1 MTNRPAPPSAGRT
14 VHFNARPGTVTL
26 DPAHTAVLVI
36 DMQNDFGSPGG
47 MFDRAGIPIAGIQS
61 ASKHTAHFLRP
72 ARAAGLKIIY
82 IKMGFHS
89 DLSNLG
95 PANAPNRTRH
105 GNLGVGE
112 TVTNAEGKT
121 WRILVRDGWG
131 TEVVDEL
138 RPAPGDL
145 HVWKHRF
152 SGFFETDL
160 DAILKAAGVTHLIVT
175 GCTTSICV
183 DSTVRD
189 AFFRDYHCVLL
200 SDCMAEPIAAD
211 APRSNHDATLLSMEV
226 LFAWI
231 ATSGDVAMALSGDR
245 Q

>member
-1 MTNRPAPPSAGRT
+1 MTTSGSGET
-14 VHFNARPGTVTL
+14 VSFEARPSPVTL

-47 MFDRAGIPIAGIQS
+47 MFDRAGIPIGGIQ
-61 ASKHTAHFLRP
+61 AATKQTATFLQS
-72 ARAAGLKIIY
+72 ARARGLKIIY

-95 PANAPNRTRH
+95 PVDAPNRTRH
-105 GNLGVGE
+105 ARLGVGDS
-112 TVTNAEGKT
+112 VSSADGKR

-131 TEVVDEL
+131 TDVVDDL
-138 RPAPGDL
+138 APVSGD
-145 HVWKHRF
+145 VSIWKHRF
-152 SGFFETDL
+152 SGFFETEL
-160 DAILKAAGVTHLIVT
+160 DATLKAAGITHLLIT

-183 DSTVRD
+183 ESTVRD

-200 SDCMAEPIAAD
+200 SDCMAEPIGQD
-211 APRSNHDATLLSMEV
+211 APRSNHDASLLSMEV

-231 ATSGDVAMALSGDR
+231 AASGDVAKALSGDS

>member
-1 MTNRPAPPSAGRT
+1 MTTSGSGET
-14 VHFNARPGTVTL
+14 VSFEARPSPVSL

-61 ASKHTAHFLRP
+61 ATKQTATFLVS
-72 ARAAGLKIIY
+72 ARARGLKIIY

-95 PANAPNRTRH
+95 PVDAPNRTRH
-105 GNLGVGE
+105 ARLGVGE
-112 TVTNAEGKT
+112 RATLPNGKS

-131 TEVVDEL
+131 TDVVDEL
-138 RPAPGDL
+138 APQPGDTS
-145 HVWKHRF
+145 VWKHRF
-152 SGFFETDL
+152 SGFFETEL
-160 DAILKAAGVTHLIVT
+160 DATLKAAGITHLIIT

-183 DSTVRD
+183 ESTVRD

-200 SDCMAEPIAAD
+200 SDCMAEPIGQD
-211 APRSNHDATLLSMEV
+211 APRSNHDASLLSMEV

-231 ATSGDVAMALSGDR
+231 AASGDVAKALTGDFR
-245 Q
+245 